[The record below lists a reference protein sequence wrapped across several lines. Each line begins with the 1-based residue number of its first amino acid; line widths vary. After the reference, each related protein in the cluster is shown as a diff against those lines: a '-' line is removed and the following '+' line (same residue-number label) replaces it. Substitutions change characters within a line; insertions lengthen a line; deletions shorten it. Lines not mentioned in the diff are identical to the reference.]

1 MANRDGGRVLITPLP
16 SGLHIEIRPLVRRRR
31 DRLRLSATA
40 GALVGAGFFGGIRL
54 AGAWEA
60 GLQKGDF
67 GDLPLP
73 LLAVLSAAVG
83 LAAPLALLGLAALA
97 FAEETVDV
105 RPDEIV
111 IETSAFERTT
121 VRRIPRR
128 QLECWRETFLPL
140 PPWWTWAVERL
151 AAQARGRMLPLA
163 GMAGPREKR
172 RIAAALAL
180 ATGKPIV
187 RDFAQGRGH
196 RRRPAAG
203 RLDDKIRG

>member
-1 MANRDGGRVLITPLP
+1 MANRDGGRVLITPMP

-31 DRLRLSATA
+31 DRLRLLATA

-54 AGAWEA
+54 ADAWET

-73 LLAVLSAAVG
+73 LLVVLTAAVG

-121 VRRIPRR
+121 VRRISRG

-151 AAQARGRMLPLA
+151 AAQAGGRMLPLA

-172 RIAAALAL
+172 RIAAALAV
-180 ATGKPIV
+180 ATGRPIV
-187 RDFAQGRGH
+187 RDFAKGLGP

-203 RLDDKIRG
+203 RLSDKIRR

>member
-1 MANRDGGRVLITPLP
+1 MANRDAGRVLITPLP
-16 SGLHIEIRPLVRRRR
+16 SGLHIEIRPLVRRQR

-73 LLAVLSAAVG
+73 LLAVLTAAVG
-83 LAAPLALLGLAALA
+83 LAAPFALLGLAALA
-97 FAEETVDV
+97 FAEETVEV

-111 IETSAFERTT
+111 IETSAFERTP

-140 PPWWTWAVERL
+140 PPWWTWAVKRL
-151 AAQARGRMLPLA
+151 AARADGRLHPIA
-163 GMAGPREKR
+163 GAAGPREKR
-172 RIAAALAL
+172 TIGEALAR
-180 ATGKPIV
+180 ATGKALV
-187 RDFAQGRGH
+187 SDFGRV
-196 RRRPAAG
+196 
-203 RLDDKIRG
+203 L